1 MFTRNE
7 KDVLNIECHCMPKC
21 FWPTIYSDLDIILGT
36 RNLDTQSK
44 DLYTSILVKNHI
56 FFVT

>member
-21 FWPTIYSDLDIILGT
+21 FSPTIDSDLDIILGA

-44 DLYTSILVKNHI
+44 DLYTNQ
-56 FFVT
+56 